1 MIIVSP
7 LLRKYLT
14 DSMGGFKL
22 PKLSKYSTQLGNF
35 TYAVQCVPPPVV
47 LSKFKIPHSS
57 FFILFGNASLM
68 KIPLK
73 CLSSRIL
80 TNFNKSLSVSGRCG
94 NFNELFFSNKIQT
107 PFCKVLNT
115 NPNPFVVSQWTP
127 IPYYVFPIQVELS
140 LHF

>member
-7 LLRKYLT
+7 LLRKYST

-57 FFILFGNASLM
+57 FFILLGNASLM

-73 CLSSRIL
+73 CLSLSNL

-94 NFNELFFSNKIQT
+94 NFIELFFSNKIQI
-107 PFCKVLNT
+107 PFCMVSST

-127 IPYYVFPIQVELS
+127 TLYYVFLPQVELF